1 MAEFNMDQFEQDY
14 RNERRKALRNSYES
28 GETSFPALV
37 LQHGANRIGERV
49 SDTVQGIG
57 AFAKSLY
64 NNPQAVAEAGAEGLE
79 DLYNRIAQGD
89 AMAAMEVAG
98 MVATGGATA
107 AIAKG
112 ARLADFATF
121 DPNTSRMFIGDIGA
135 KNLADAGKPVAQKV
149 LQVARQMKM
158 MGATE
163 TEIRAKTN
171 QIIEKED
178 PSLGGVSFN
187 SEGRLVVEIDDSKM
201 AVRSDSAI
209 ERATGGYQTPAGGM
223 YFSTDIDNVLKGT
236 PLGKAYPKEINMKVS
251 DVSEAPRE
259 NVLGSFDENTNTIT
273 SFALKT
279 DVPGVTAHELQH
291 FIQAREGFPRG
302 GNEID
307 ALDGMYGNMAND
319 YDEISTLLRQF
330 NGKPIPNN
338 VYQQFE
344 NPEIMRA
351 SLSKIRRDHEGDDD
365 AAADFAEN
373 QAITIRDDPEDWAKT
388 IYSYLA
394 GEVEARNVQTRLKMT
409 PAERRATPPSETETD
424 ARFKM
429 PLLREDQIISKRAQ
443 GGEVMQGIGTLN
455 ETARNMFRGPS
466 GVGAY
471 QQFADGGEADM
482 SEAELKRLEA
492 LYGGSMFNN
501 FDIPVDGKVNFRT
514 TEDGRQMFDAE
525 IAKTFDGERGNITPS
540 ARYSTQRGSR
550 SMGDVVIDDE
560 GRQIAVAFEG
570 NLYVDPNSENKLR
583 AAIDIE
589 NSRQKTSFSFPD
601 GEFVE
606 TKNGVLKKF
615 NLGFDFGRLAV
626 NFDHVEPS
634 GQPNKTS
641 GSATIR
647 IGENGIFKFQDS
659 QGKEPEYSF
668 NYNTDVGDGTG
679 SLNYQEDGR
688 NDPKLG
694 MGYTTPIGEGVGSLN
709 FNTNGDANEFGV
721 KYTTNFASG
730 GEAMGPPPTRG
741 PDPQGIGAFQQFAD
755 GGPVYMQEGG
765 TGRDALASNHF
776 DLIKEKY
783 PSVDP
788 LKISQEEGLPPQLI
802 SVFQRLLFQE
812 NQSADASAVGTSGE
826 IGLAQ
831 LMPVTAKD
839 VGVNRDNLTD
849 NVRGGARYL
858 FKMYNRF
865 GQDPMTAVAAY
876 NAGPTAVVD
885 NLDRNDGQLNIG
897 QLPSTTQSYLGF
909 VVQPVLNQTEV
920 AQTIDPMMA
929 GEDLA
934 MSMPVAQSDYLS
946 PEAQENIRQ
955 GTQFQGGSP
964 TGVLSIGEQIR
975 REKFKPN
982 VSFEGQE
989 MEAMPVNL
997 RDKYSS
1003 KNMQEQLV
1011 GGQET
1016 LDKGIA
1022 GLTRSLRPPFRPEEE
1037 MREPQDRYPGTNTD
1051 IGEGFGIYI

>member
-1 MAEFNMDQFEQDY
+1 
-14 RNERRKALRNSYES
+14 
-28 GETSFPALV
+28 
-37 LQHGANRIGERV
+37 
-49 SDTVQGIG
+49 
-57 AFAKSLY
+57 
-64 NNPQAVAEAGAEGLE
+64 
-79 DLYNRIAQGD
+79 
-89 AMAAMEVAG
+89 
-98 MVATGGATA
+98 
-107 AIAKG
+107 
-112 ARLADFATF
+112 
-121 DPNTSRMFIGDIGA
+121 
-135 KNLADAGKPVAQKV
+135 
-149 LQVARQMKM
+149 
-158 MGATE
+158 
-163 TEIRAKTN
+163 
-171 QIIEKED
+171 
-178 PSLGGVSFN
+178 
-187 SEGRLVVEIDDSKM
+187 
-201 AVRSDSAI
+201 
-209 ERATGGYQTPAGGM
+209 
-223 YFSTDIDNVLKGT
+223 
-236 PLGKAYPKEINMKVS
+236 
-251 DVSEAPRE
+251 
-259 NVLGSFDENTNTIT
+259 
-273 SFALKT
+273 
-279 DVPGVTAHELQH
+279 
-291 FIQAREGFPRG
+291 
-302 GNEID
+302 
-307 ALDGMYGNMAND
+307 
-319 YDEISTLLRQF
+319 
-330 NGKPIPNN
+330 
-338 VYQQFE
+338 
-344 NPEIMRA
+344 MR
-351 SLSKIRRDHEGDDD
+351 
-365 AAADFAEN
+365 
-373 QAITIRDDPEDWAKT
+373 
-388 IYSYLA
+388 
-394 GEVEARNVQTRLKMT
+394 
-409 PAERRATPPSETETD
+409 
-424 ARFKM
+424 
-429 PLLREDQIISKRAQ
+429 
-443 GGEVMQGIGTLN
+443 GIGTLN

-514 TEDGRQMFDAE
+514 TDDGRQMFDAE

-560 GRQIAVAFEG
+560 GRQIGFAIEG
-570 NLYVDPNSENKLR
+570 ELYLDPDSENKLR
-583 AAIDIE
+583 GAIDIE
-589 NSRQKTSFSFPD
+589 NSRQKTSFTFPD

-606 TKNGVLKKF
+606 TKDGVLKKF
-615 NLGFDFGRLAV
+615 NLGFDFGRLGV

-634 GQPNKTS
+634 GQPNRTS

-694 MGYTTPIGEGVGSLN
+694 MGYTTPIGEGVGS
-709 FNTNGDANEFGV
+709 FSYNTDGQDNELGV

-741 PDPQGIGAFQQFAD
+741 PDPQGIGAFQKFAD

-839 VGVNRDNLTD
+839 VGVNRDNLID

-865 GQDPMTAVAAY
+865 DQDPMKAVAAY

-964 TGVLSIGEQIR
+964 TGDLSIGEQIR

-1011 GGQET
+1011 GGQEP

-1022 GLTRSLRPPFRPEEE
+1022 GLTRSLRPPLRPEEGLTRSLRPPLRPEEEE

>member
-1 MAEFNMDQFEQDY
+1 MAEREKETLQAFDDLKTLGDLEYRVDLEPYMDPIARYGYDVETWNPSRAGGSHFNPFDDTVNIQSSHLGSKAVDAHEFRHRGFQQLFYKY
-14 RNERRKALRNSYES
+14 RKNPDFYEKKYPGIGNFLKVIISNSRDKDLNERITEFYDKPEMWNTPVQYFNENNVLLKGRDYEEDPYEVSTVEHGEMPVYGSGFDVKKYRGKGSMEDTLDFNS
-28 GETSFPALV
+28 
-37 LQHGANRIGERV
+37 
-49 SDTVQGIG
+49 
-57 AFAKSLY
+57 
-64 NNPQAVAEAGAEGLE
+64 EAGLRKRQKFNEYRDQPAEE
-79 DLYNRIAQGD
+79 R
-89 AMAAMEVAG
+89 
-98 MVATGGATA
+98 GGN
-107 AIAKG
+107 I
-112 ARLADFATF
+112 FF
-121 DPNTSRMFIGDIGA
+121 DN
-135 KNLADAGKPVAQKV
+135 V
-149 LQVARQMKM
+149 LQVEQM
-158 MGATE
+158 ADDLY
-163 TEIRAKTN
+163 
-171 QIIEKED
+171 KE
-178 PSLGGVSFN
+178 
-187 SEGRLVVEIDDSKM
+187 
-201 AVRSDSAI
+201 
-209 ERATGGYQTPAGGM
+209 ER
-223 YFSTDIDNVLKGT
+223 
-236 PLGKAYPKEINMKVS
+236 
-251 DVSEAPRE
+251 
-259 NVLGSFDENTNTIT
+259 
-273 SFALKT
+273 
-279 DVPGVTAHELQH
+279 
-291 FIQAREGFPRG
+291 GF
-302 GNEID
+302 
-307 ALDGMYGNMAND
+307 
-319 YDEISTLLRQF
+319 
-330 NGKPIPNN
+330 
-338 VYQQFE
+338 
-344 NPEIMRA
+344 
-351 SLSKIRRDHEGDDD
+351 
-365 AAADFAEN
+365 
-373 QAITIRDDPEDWAKT
+373 
-388 IYSYLA
+388 
-394 GEVEARNVQTRLKMT
+394 
-409 PAERRATPPSETETD
+409 
-424 ARFKM
+424 
-429 PLLREDQIISKRAQ
+429 AQ
-443 GGEVMQGIGTLN
+443 GGPVMRGIGTLN

-514 TEDGRQMFDAE
+514 TDDGRQMFDAE

-570 NLYVDPNSENKLR
+570 NLYADPNSENKLR

-606 TKNGVLKKF
+606 TKDGVLKKF

-634 GQPNKTS
+634 GQPNRTS

-647 IGENGIFKFQDS
+647 IGENGIFRYQDS

-694 MGYTTPIGEGVGSLN
+694 MGYTTPMGEGVGS
-709 FNTNGDANEFGV
+709 FSYNTDGQDNELGV

-741 PDPQGIGAFQQFAD
+741 PDPQGIGAFQKFAD

-765 TGRDALASNHF
+765 TGKDALATNHF

-802 SVFQRLLFQE
+802 NVFQRLLFQE

-839 VGVNRDNLTD
+839 VGVDRDNLID

-865 GQDPMTAVAAY
+865 DQDPMKAVAAY
-876 NAGPTAVVD
+876 NAGPTAIVD

-964 TGVLSIGEQIR
+964 TGDLSIGEQIR

-1022 GLTRSLRPPFRPEEE
+1022 GLTRSLRPPFRPEEGLTRSLRPKLRPEEEE

>member
-1 MAEFNMDQFEQDY
+1 MVEFNMDQFEQDY
-14 RNERRKALRNSYES
+14 RNERRKALRDSVKS
-28 GETSFPALV
+28 GKTSLPV
-37 LQHGANRIGERV
+37 GILQHGANRIGEGV

-64 NNPQAVAEAGAEGLE
+64 NNPQAVAESGAEGLE
-79 DLYNRIAQGD
+79 ALYNRVAQED
-89 AMAAMEVAG
+89 PMAAMEVAG

-187 SEGRLVVEIDDSKM
+187 SEGQLVVEIDDSKM

-209 ERATGGYQTPAGGM
+209 ARATGGYQTPAGGM

-236 PLGKAYPKEINMKVS
+236 PLGKAYPNEINMKVS

-409 PAERRATPPSETETD
+409 PAERRATPPRETETD

-429 PLLREDQIISKRAQ
+429 PLSREDQIISKRAQ
-443 GGEVMQGIGTLN
+443 GGEVMQGVGSLN
-455 ETARNMFRGPS
+455 ETARNMTRGPR
-466 GVGAY
+466 GIGAY
-471 QQFADGGEADM
+471 QQ
-482 SEAELKRLEA
+482 
-492 LYGGSMFNN
+492 
-501 FDIPVDGKVNFRT
+501 
-514 TEDGRQMFDAE
+514 
-525 IAKTFDGERGNITPS
+525 
-540 ARYSTQRGSR
+540 
-550 SMGDVVIDDE
+550 
-560 GRQIAVAFEG
+560 
-570 NLYVDPNSENKLR
+570 
-583 AAIDIE
+583 
-589 NSRQKTSFSFPD
+589 
-601 GEFVE
+601 
-606 TKNGVLKKF
+606 
-615 NLGFDFGRLAV
+615 
-626 NFDHVEPS
+626 
-634 GQPNKTS
+634 
-641 GSATIR
+641 
-647 IGENGIFKFQDS
+647 
-659 QGKEPEYSF
+659 
-668 NYNTDVGDGTG
+668 
-679 SLNYQEDGR
+679 
-688 NDPKLG
+688 
-694 MGYTTPIGEGVGSLN
+694 
-709 FNTNGDANEFGV
+709 
-721 KYTTNFASG
+721 FASG

-741 PDPQGIGAFQQFAD
+741 PDPQGIGYFQQFAD
-755 GGPVYMQEGG
+755 GGPVYMKEGGEVITPDDIAGMREKIMNDYGFDPEDVAVQEG
-765 TGRDALASNHF
+765 
-776 DLIKEKY
+776 
-783 PSVDP
+783 V
-788 LKISQEEGLPPQLI
+788 PPEL
-802 SVFQRLLFQE
+802 FLRLLFKE
-812 NQSADASAVGTSGE
+812 NRGRQGPKSPKGA

-831 LMPVTAKD
+831 LMPATAKEL
-839 VGVNRDNLTD
+839 GVDPTVPYENA
-849 NVRGGARYL
+849 VGGARYL
-858 FKMYNRF
+858 KQKIAEFD
-865 GQDPMTAVAAY
+865 GDVLLGLAAY
-876 NAGPTAVVD
+876 NAGAGNVRKYEGVPPFAETQDYVAVI
-885 NLDRNDGQLNIG
+885 LGEGYSGGTSISETIRKEQGFA
-897 QLPSTTQSYLGF
+897 PSMSY
-909 VVQPVLNQTEV
+909 
-920 AQTIDPMMA
+920 
-929 GEDLA
+929 
-934 MSMPVAQSDYLS
+934 
-946 PEAQENIRQ
+946 
-955 GTQFQGGSP
+955 
-964 TGVLSIGEQIR
+964 
-975 REKFKPN
+975 
-982 VSFEGQE
+982 EGQE
-989 MEAMPVNL
+989 NDVREEQGLVPISMASSGTAEGVGSLMRQESSAPETSLRPVLRPTAPSTSLRPVLRPEESSAPETSLRPVLRGQDQPLREKYAPENFEKNLLSPDAFQYFNGLGVME
-997 RDKYSS
+997 REGK
-1003 KNMQEQLV
+1003 KQ
-1011 GGQET
+1011 GIET
-1016 LDKGIA
+1016 LDPRGIRRINNFA
-1022 GLTRSLRPPFRPEEE
+1022 MERST
-1037 MREPQDRYPGTNTD
+1037 MA
-1051 IGEGFGIYI
+1051 

>member
-1 MAEFNMDQFEQDY
+1 MAEDISP
-14 RNERRKALRNSYES
+14 ERMQRLMELSNNAMTVELGALRNPQVTTVPSNEPNAFYQTAPSYERAVNDLLYVQYRIIDNAS
-28 GETSFPALV
+28 DYLKFPSNTPAE
-37 LQHGANRIGERV
+37 IE
-49 SDTVQGIG
+49 
-57 AFAKSLY
+57 SLKEE
-64 NNPQAVAEAGAEGLE
+64 VKTAEK
-79 DLYNRIAQGD
+79 Q
-89 AMAAMEVAG
+89 
-98 MVATGGATA
+98 
-107 AIAKG
+107 
-112 ARLADFATF
+112 
-121 DPNTSRMFIGDIGA
+121 
-135 KNLADAGKPVAQKV
+135 
-149 LQVARQMKM
+149 
-158 MGATE
+158 
-163 TEIRAKTN
+163 
-171 QIIEKED
+171 
-178 PSLGGVSFN
+178 
-187 SEGRLVVEIDDSKM
+187 
-201 AVRSDSAI
+201 I
-209 ERATGGYQTPAGGM
+209 ERIKSTP
-223 YFSTDIDNVLKGT
+223 
-236 PLGKAYPKEINMKVS
+236 
-251 DVSEAPRE
+251 E
-259 NVLGSFDENTNTIT
+259 NVIVAYVNRLQQENVQSVKDE
-273 SFALKT
+273 
-279 DVPGVTAHELQH
+279 
-291 FIQAREGFPRG
+291 
-302 GNEID
+302 
-307 ALDGMYGNMAND
+307 MYGNFSELDQARD
-319 YDEISTLLRQF
+319 QIVISEGATDSVLAHEIGHGAFSAAKDFFLQKVAELGSKEAAFVAVSLEYGRD
-330 NGKPIPNN
+330 
-338 VYQQFE
+338 VAE
-344 NPEIMRA
+344 N
-351 SLSKIRRDHEGDDD
+351 IRSVLDQ
-365 AAADFAEN
+365 AAAIGFADEN
-373 QAITIRDDPEDWAKT
+373 EGTVQYYDNPLSDDPENPGVGTATFEGGETYYTPGGGFQGPYDLPRPVSTDLLLQKPFTDYRTGELVYHDEYKGGTEQHDEGDFETDLKKAGLMGFEAVMSDLISEKKGLDRFAERQRRGLK
-388 IYSYLA
+388 INPLGA
-394 GEVEARNVQTRLKMT
+394 PEGEV
-409 PAERRATPPSETETD
+409 
-424 ARFKM
+424 
-429 PLLREDQIISKRAQ
+429 LRSVRPKFRPENFAQ
-443 GGEVMQGIGTLN
+443 GGPVRRGIGTLN

-492 LYGGSMFNN
+492 LYGGSVFND

-540 ARYSTQRGSR
+540 ARYSTQSGSR

-560 GRQIAVAFEG
+560 GRQIGFAIEG
-570 NLYVDPNSENKLR
+570 ELYLDPDSENKLR
-583 AAIDIE
+583 GAIDIE
-589 NSRQKTSFSFPD
+589 NSRQKRSFTFPD

-606 TKNGVLKKF
+606 TKDGVLKKF
-615 NLGFDFGRLAV
+615 NLGFDFGRLGV

-634 GQPNKTS
+634 GQPNRTS

-647 IGENGIFKFQDS
+647 IGENGIFRYQDS

-694 MGYTTPIGEGVGSLN
+694 MGYTTQMGEGVGS
-709 FNTNGDANEFGV
+709 FSYNTDGQDNELGV

-741 PDPQGIGAFQQFAD
+741 PDPQGIGAFQKFAD

-812 NQSADASAVGTSGE
+812 NQSADAGAVGTSGE

-839 VGVNRDNLTD
+839 VGVNRDNLID

-865 GQDPMTAVAAY
+865 DQDPMKAVAAY

-964 TGVLSIGEQIR
+964 TGDLSIGEQIR

-989 MEAMPVNL
+989 MEAMPVAL

-1011 GGQET
+1011 GGQEP

-1022 GLTRSLRPPFRPEEE
+1022 GLTRSLRPPLRPEEGLTRSLRPPFRPEEEE